1 MIFKLSSPAFNNK
14 ERIPSKYTCSGS
26 DLSPTLEWADTP
38 QSTKFF
44 ALIMDDPDAPNGTWD
59 HWVIYNIP
67 SNITKLPEGKI
78 DTVIKLANNSWGK
91 KSYNGPCPPPGK
103 EHRYFFKLYA
113 LDDFIELAPDA
124 NKHDL
129 LEAINGH
136 ILAQTELIGIYSR

>member
-14 ERIPSKYTCSGS
+14 ERIPPKYTCSGN
-26 DLSPTLEWADTP
+26 DLSPTLEWTNAP

-44 ALIMDDPDAPNGTWD
+44 ALIMDDPDAPSGTWD

-67 SNITKLPEGKI
+67 SNITKLPEAEI

-113 LDDFIELAPDA
+113 LDDFIELASDA

-129 LEAINGH
+129 LEAMNGH